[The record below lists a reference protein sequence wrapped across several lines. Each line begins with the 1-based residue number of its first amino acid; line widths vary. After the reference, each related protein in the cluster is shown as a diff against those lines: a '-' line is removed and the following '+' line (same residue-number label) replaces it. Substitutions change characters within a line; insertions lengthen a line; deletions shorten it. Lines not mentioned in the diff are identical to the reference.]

1 MNAEPKTAIHKLLEI
16 ALTTP
21 REVADI
27 FFDWSPHCT
36 SFQVRVFLGGWS
48 EGADPDHRI
57 SGYLN
62 PCLES
67 KIELIPAELRK
78 FLEASNIEALKEDR
92 KQQRIAKLQRQLE
105 LAQQ

>member
-1 MNAEPKTAIHKLLEI
+1 MNDSQKSAIHELLEI

-36 SFQVRVFLGGWS
+36 SFQVRIFLGGWV
-48 EGADPDHRI
+48 EGADPDNRL
-57 SGYLN
+57 SGYLKSS
-62 PCLES
+62 LEHE
-67 KIELIPAELRK
+67 IESLPEKLRS
-78 FLEASNIEALKEDR
+78 LLDANNVAAIKEER
-92 KQQRIAKLQRQLE
+92 KQARIEKLRHQLE

>member
-1 MNAEPKTAIHKLLEI
+1 MNDTQKSAIHDLLEI

-36 SFQVRVFLGGWS
+36 SFQARVFLGGWI
-48 EGADPDHRI
+48 EGADPDTRI
-57 SGYLN
+57 SGYLKSS
-62 PCLES
+62 LEHE
-67 KIELIPAELRK
+67 IESLPEKLRS
-78 FLEASNIEALKEDR
+78 FLDANNVAAIKEER
-92 KQQRIAKLQRQLE
+92 KQARISALQRQLE

>member
-1 MNAEPKTAIHKLLEI
+1 MNETQKNAIHELLEI

-21 REVADI
+21 KETADV

-36 SFQVRVFLGGWS
+36 SFQVRVFLGGWI
-48 EGADPDHRI
+48 EGADPDNRL

-62 PCLES
+62 SGLSHEVV
-67 KIELIPAELRK
+67 ELPEKLRS
-78 FLEASNIEALKEDR
+78 FLDVNNVAALKEGR
-92 KQQRIAKLQRQLE
+92 KQARIEKLQRQLE